1 MQCVISASIRE
12 IKIES
17 ERKNIMK
24 KVLAL
29 VLSLAL
35 TLSLVA
41 CGGGQSGNS
50 GEKVDEIV
58 IGNLLPLS
66 GTAASLGKIGQQARD
81 MAVEEINAAGGI
93 KSMGGA
99 QIKMVYADSKGDS
112 AEGVTQTEKLITQDE
127 VDLIT
132 GCYQSG
138 VCMASTEV
146 AERYQIPY
154 FVPVP
159 SDDQITARGMK
170 YIFRLAEK
178 TSWRNRDQVAFIK
191 DMAEKTGTDIKT
203 WAIVYESSSWGQGAL
218 TALQEYIP
226 AAGYEIVL
234 EEPFN
239 TGTTDLTPVCLKVKE
254 ANPDV
259 VLMVAYVS
267 EAALMT
273 NGFIEQGVKPKA
285 YIATS
290 GGFADPTYFDLVGDN
305 CEYFFDI
312 STWEPDVNR
321 PYSEETNAKFTEK
334 YGYAMN
340 AEAVKAYAAM
350 YIIAD
355 ALERAGTTDPDA
367 ICEAMAATNLTEGP
381 QQMYSSEIVFDES
394 GQMVNAPLVI
404 SQFRKV
410 DGKMSRVSVWPE
422 SEARVGWTAEFPYS
436 K

>member
-1 MQCVISASIRE
+1 
-12 IKIES
+12 
-17 ERKNIMK
+17 MK
-24 KVLAL
+24 KILVLMLAL
-29 VLSLAL
+29 CMVFTFA
-35 TLSLVA
+35 A
-41 CGGGQSGNS
+41 CGGSDGGGSGDGG
-50 GEKVDEIV
+50 GEAVDEII

-66 GTAASLGKIGQQARD
+66 GTAASLGLIGQQARD
-81 MAVEEINAAGGI
+81 MAVEEINEAGGI

-99 QIKMVYADSKGDS
+99 QLKMIYADSKGDS
-112 AEGVTQTEKLITQDE
+112 AEGVTQTEKLITENNVQ
-127 VDLIT
+127 LIT

-138 VCMASTEV
+138 VAMASTEV
-146 AERYQIPY
+146 AERYGVPY

-191 DMAEKTGTDIKT
+191 SLAEQTGTDVKT

-218 TALQEYIP
+218 TALQKYIP
-226 AAGYEIVL
+226 EAGMEIVL
-234 EEPFN
+234 EEPYN
-239 TGTTDLTPVCLKVKE
+239 TGTTDLTPVVLKVKE
-254 ANPDV
+254 KNPDV

-273 NGFIEQGVKPKA
+273 NGFIEQGVMPKA

-290 GGFADPTYFDLVGDN
+290 GGFADPTYFDLTGDN

-321 PYSEETNAKFTEK
+321 PFSAETNEKFKEK
-334 YGYAMN
+334 YGYGMN
-340 AEAVKAYAAM
+340 AEAVKAYSAM

-355 ALERAGTTDPDA
+355 ALERAGTTDADA
-367 ICEAMAATNLTEGP
+367 ICDALAETNLTEGP
-381 QQMYSSEIVFDES
+381 QQMYSSEVVFDET
-394 GQMVNAPLVI
+394 GQMINAPLVI

-410 DGKMSRVSVWPE
+410 DGVMSRVTVWPAE
-422 SEARVGWTAEFPYS
+422 EARVGWEPVFPYPGVGNGPED
-436 K
+436 

>member
-1 MQCVISASIRE
+1 
-12 IKIES
+12 
-17 ERKNIMK
+17 MK
-24 KVLAL
+24 KILAL
-29 VLSLAL
+29 ILAL
-35 TLSLVA
+35 CMVLPLIA
-41 CGGGQSGNS
+41 CGDNGGSEG
-50 GEKVDEIV
+50 GDTDEIL

-66 GTAASLGKIGQQARD
+66 GSAASLGKIGQQARD
-81 MAVEEINAAGGI
+81 MAVEEINEAGGI

-99 QIKMVYADSKGDS
+99 QLKMIYADSKGDS
-112 AEGVTQTEKLITQDE
+112 AEGVTQTEKLITEDGVQ
-127 VDLIT
+127 LIT

-138 VCMASTEV
+138 VAMASTEV

-159 SDDQITARGMK
+159 SDDQITARDMK

-191 DMAEKTGTDIKT
+191 SMAEQTGTEVKT
-203 WAIVYESSSWGQGAL
+203 WAIVYENSSWGQGAL
-218 TALQEYIP
+218 TALQKYIP
-226 AAGYEIVL
+226 EAGMDIVL
-234 EEPFN
+234 EEPFE
-239 TGTTDLTPVCLKVKE
+239 TGTTDLTPVVLKVKE
-254 ANPDV
+254 KNPDV

-273 NGFIEQGVKPKA
+273 NGFMEQGVSPKA

-305 CEYFFDI
+305 CENFFDI

-321 PYSEETNAKFTEK
+321 PFSEETNAKFTEK
-334 YGYAMN
+334 YGYGMN
-340 AEAVKAYAAM
+340 TEAVKAYSAM

-355 ALERAGTTDPDA
+355 ALERAGTTDADA
-367 ICEAMAATNLTEGP
+367 ICKALAETNLTEGP
-381 QQMYSSEIVFDES
+381 QQMYSSEVVFDS
-394 GQMVNAPLVI
+394 TGQMVNAPLVI

-410 DGKMSRVSVWPE
+410 DGKMARVSVWPAE
-422 SEARVGWTAEFPYS
+422 EARVGWEPVFPYA

>member
-1 MQCVISASIRE
+1 
-12 IKIES
+12 
-17 ERKNIMK
+17 MK
-24 KVLAL
+24 KFIAMLLAL
-29 VLSLAL
+29 VMV
-35 TLSLVA
+35 LSLVA
-41 CGGGQSGNS
+41 CGGA
-50 GEKVDEIV
+50 GEDAAAEGGDVQEIL

-66 GTAASLGKIGQQARD
+66 GSAASLGKIGQQARD

-99 QIKMVYADSKGDS
+99 QIKMIYADSKGDS
-112 AEGVTQTEKLITQDE
+112 AEGVTQTEKLITEDGVQ
-127 VDLIT
+127 LIT

-138 VCMASTEV
+138 VAMASTEV

-159 SDDQITARGMK
+159 SDDQITARDMK

-178 TSWRNRDQVAFIK
+178 TSWRNRDQVSFIK
-191 DMAEKTGTDIKT
+191 SMAEETGTEIKT

-218 TALQEYIP
+218 TALQKYIP
-226 AAGYEIVL
+226 EAGYEIVL

-239 TGTTDLTPVCLKVKE
+239 TGTTDLTPVVLKVKE
-254 ANPDV
+254 KNPDV
-259 VLMVAYVS
+259 ILMVAYVS

-273 NGFIEQGVKPKA
+273 NGFIEQGVSPKA
-285 YIATS
+285 FIATS
-290 GGFADPTYFDLVGDN
+290 GGFADPTYFDLTGDN

-321 PYSEETNAKFTEK
+321 PYSEETNAKFKEK

-340 AEAVKAYAAM
+340 AEAVKAYSAM

-355 ALERAGTTDPDA
+355 ALERAGTTDADA
-367 ICEAMAATNLTEGP
+367 ICAALAETNLTEGP
-381 QQMYSSEIVFDES
+381 QQMYSSEIVFDAT

-410 DGKMSRVSVWPE
+410 DGVMSRVTVWPAE
-422 SEARVGWTAEFPYS
+422 EARVGWEPVFPYGAEE
-436 K
+436 

>member
-1 MQCVISASIRE
+1 
-12 IKIES
+12 
-17 ERKNIMK
+17 MK
-24 KVLAL
+24 KILVLMLAL
-29 VLSLAL
+29 CMVFTFA
-35 TLSLVA
+35 A
-41 CGGGQSGNS
+41 CGGSDGGGSDEGG
-50 GEKVDEIV
+50 GEAVDEII

-66 GTAASLGKIGQQARD
+66 GTAASLGLIGQQARD
-81 MAVEEINAAGGI
+81 MAVEEINEAGGI

-99 QIKMVYADSKGDS
+99 QLKMIYADSKGDS
-112 AEGVTQTEKLITQDE
+112 AEGVTQTEKLITENNVQ
-127 VDLIT
+127 LIT

-138 VCMASTEV
+138 VAMASTEV
-146 AERYQIPY
+146 AERYGVPY

-191 DMAEKTGTDIKT
+191 SLAEQTGTDVKT

-218 TALQEYIP
+218 TALQKYIP
-226 AAGYEIVL
+226 EAGMEIVL
-234 EEPFN
+234 EEPYN
-239 TGTTDLTPVCLKVKE
+239 TGTTDLTPVVLKVKE
-254 ANPDV
+254 KNPDV

-273 NGFIEQGVKPKA
+273 NGFIEQGVMPKA

-290 GGFADPTYFDLVGDN
+290 GGFADPTYFDLTGDN

-321 PYSEETNAKFTEK
+321 PFSAETNEKFKEK
-334 YGYAMN
+334 YGYGMN
-340 AEAVKAYAAM
+340 AEAVKAYSAM

-355 ALERAGTTDPDA
+355 ALERAGTTDADA
-367 ICEAMAATNLTEGP
+367 ICDALAETNLTEGP
-381 QQMYSSEIVFDES
+381 QQMYSSEVVFDET
-394 GQMVNAPLVI
+394 GQMINAPLVI

-410 DGKMSRVSVWPE
+410 DGVMSRVTVWPAE
-422 SEARVGWTAEFPYS
+422 EARVGWEPVFPYPGVGNGPED
-436 K
+436 

>member
-1 MQCVISASIRE
+1 
-12 IKIES
+12 
-17 ERKNIMK
+17 MK
-24 KVLAL
+24 KFFALILAL
-29 VLSLAL
+29 VM

-41 CGGGQSGNS
+41 CGGGDAGTNDSGD
-50 GEKVDEIV
+50 GQEIL

-66 GTAASLGKIGQQARD
+66 GSAASLGKIGQQARD

-99 QIKMVYADSKGDS
+99 QIKMIYADSKGDS
-112 AEGVTQTEKLITQDE
+112 AEGVTQTEKLITEDGVQ
-127 VDLIT
+127 LIT

-138 VCMASTEV
+138 VAMASTEV

-159 SDDQITARGMK
+159 SDDQITARDMK
-170 YIFRLAEK
+170 YVFRLAEK

-191 DMAEKTGTDIKT
+191 DMAEKTGTEIKT

-218 TALQEYIP
+218 TALQQYIP
-226 AAGYEIVL
+226 EAGYEIVL
-234 EEPFN
+234 DEPFN
-239 TGTTDLTPVCLKVKE
+239 TGTTDLTPVVLKVKE
-254 ANPDV
+254 KNPDV
-259 VLMVAYVS
+259 ILMVAYVS

-273 NGFIEQGVKPKA
+273 NSFIEQGVSPKA
-285 YIATS
+285 FIATS
-290 GGFADPTYFDLVGDN
+290 GGFADPTYFDLTGDN

-321 PYSEETNAKFTEK
+321 PFSEETNAKFKEK

-340 AEAVKAYAAM
+340 AEAVKAYSAM

-355 ALERAGTTDPDA
+355 ALERAGTTDADA
-367 ICEAMAATNLTEGP
+367 ICAALAETNLTEGP
-381 QQMYSSEIVFDES
+381 QQMYSSEISFDS
-394 GQMVNAPLVI
+394 TGQMVNAPLVI

-410 DGKMSRVSVWPE
+410 DGVMSRVTVWPAE
-422 SEARVGWTAEFPYS
+422 EARVGWEPVFPYGPE
-436 K
+436 

>member
-1 MQCVISASIRE
+1 
-12 IKIES
+12 
-17 ERKNIMK
+17 MK
-24 KVLAL
+24 KILVLMLAL
-29 VLSLAL
+29 CMVFTFA
-35 TLSLVA
+35 A
-41 CGGGQSGNS
+41 CGGSDGGGSDEGG
-50 GEKVDEIV
+50 GEAVDEII

-66 GTAASLGKIGQQARD
+66 GTAASLGLIGQQARD
-81 MAVEEINAAGGI
+81 MAVEEINEAGGI

-99 QIKMVYADSKGDS
+99 QLKMIYADSKGDS
-112 AEGVTQTEKLITQDE
+112 AEGVTQTEKLITENNVQ
-127 VDLIT
+127 LIT

-138 VCMASTEV
+138 VAMASTEV
-146 AERYQIPY
+146 AERYGVPY

-191 DMAEKTGTDIKT
+191 SLAEQTGTDVKT

-218 TALQEYIP
+218 TALQKYIP
-226 AAGYEIVL
+226 EAGMEIVL
-234 EEPFN
+234 EEPYN
-239 TGTTDLTPVCLKVKE
+239 TGTTDLTPVVLKVKE
-254 ANPDV
+254 KNPDV

-273 NGFIEQGVKPKA
+273 NGFIEQGVMPKA

-290 GGFADPTYFDLVGDN
+290 GGFADPTYFDLTGDN

-321 PYSEETNAKFTEK
+321 PFSAETNEKFKEK
-334 YGYAMN
+334 YGYGMN
-340 AEAVKAYAAM
+340 AEAVKAYSAM

-355 ALERAGTTDPDA
+355 ALERAGTTDADA
-367 ICEAMAATNLTEGP
+367 ICEALAATNLTEGP
-381 QQMYSSEIVFDES
+381 QQMYSSEVVFDET
-394 GQMVNAPLVI
+394 GQMINAPLVI

-410 DGKMSRVSVWPE
+410 DGVMSRVSVWPAE
-422 SEARVGWTAEFPYS
+422 EARVGWEPVFPYPGVGNGPED
-436 K
+436 

>member
-1 MQCVISASIRE
+1 
-12 IKIES
+12 
-17 ERKNIMK
+17 MK
-24 KVLAL
+24 KILVLMLAL
-29 VLSLAL
+29 CMVFTFA
-35 TLSLVA
+35 A
-41 CGGGQSGNS
+41 CGGSEGGGSEEG
-50 GEKVDEIV
+50 GEAVDEIV

-66 GTAASLGKIGQQARD
+66 GTAASLGLIGQQARD
-81 MAVEEINAAGGI
+81 MAVEEINEAGGI

-99 QIKMVYADSKGDS
+99 KITMVYADSKGDS
-112 AEGVTQTEKLITQDE
+112 AEGVTQTEKLITENNVQ
-127 VDLIT
+127 LIT

-138 VCMASTEV
+138 VAMASTEV
-146 AERYQIPY
+146 AERYGVPY

-191 DMAEKTGTDIKT
+191 SLAEQTGTDVKT

-218 TALQEYIP
+218 TALQQYIP
-226 AAGYEIVL
+226 EAGMEIVL
-234 EEPFN
+234 EEPYN
-239 TGTTDLTPVCLKVKE
+239 TGTTDLTPVVLKVKE
-254 ANPDV
+254 KNPDV

-273 NGFIEQGVKPKA
+273 NSFIEQGVMPKA

-290 GGFADPTYFDLVGDN
+290 GGFADPTYFDLTGDN

-321 PYSEETNAKFTEK
+321 PFSEETNAKFKEK
-334 YGYAMN
+334 YGYGMN
-340 AEAVKAYAAM
+340 AEAVKAYSAM

-355 ALERAGTTDPDA
+355 ALERAGTTDADA
-367 ICEAMAATNLTEGP
+367 ICEALAATNLTEGP
-381 QQMYSSEIVFDES
+381 QQMYSSEVVFDET
-394 GQMVNAPLVI
+394 GQMINAPLVI

-410 DGKMSRVSVWPE
+410 DGVMSRVTVWPAE
-422 SEARVGWTAEFPYS
+422 EARVGWEPVFPYPGVGNGPED
-436 K
+436 

>member
-1 MQCVISASIRE
+1 
-12 IKIES
+12 
-17 ERKNIMK
+17 MK
-24 KVLAL
+24 KLFALMLAL
-29 VLSLAL
+29 AMTV
-35 TLSLVA
+35 SLVA
-41 CGGGQSGNS
+41 CGGGSTDASSG
-50 GEKVDEIV
+50 GEVDEIL

-66 GTAASLGKIGQQARD
+66 GASASLGLIGQQARD

-99 QIKMVYADSKGDS
+99 QLKMIYADSKGDS
-112 AEGVTQTEKLITQDE
+112 AEGVTQIEKLITQDG
-127 VDLIT
+127 VQLIT

-138 VCMASTEV
+138 VCMATSEV
-146 AERYQIPY
+146 TERYGIPY

-159 SDDQITARGMK
+159 SDDQITDRGFK
-170 YIFRLAEK
+170 YLFRLAEK
-178 TSWRNRDQVAFIK
+178 TSWRNRDQVAFIQ

-218 TALQEYIP
+218 TALEQYIP
-226 AAGYEIVL
+226 EAGYEIVL
-234 EEPFN
+234 AEPFN
-239 TGTTDLTPVCLKVKE
+239 TGTTDLTPVVLKVKE

-273 NGFIEQGVKPKA
+273 NSFIEQGVKPKA
-285 YIATS
+285 FIATS
-290 GGFADPTYFDLVGDN
+290 GGFADPTYFDLTGDN

-321 PYSEETNAKFTEK
+321 PYSQEANEKFTEK
-334 YGYAMN
+334 YGYGMN
-340 AEAVKAYAAM
+340 AEAVKAYSAM

-355 ALERAGTTDPDA
+355 ALERAGSTDPDA
-367 ICEAMAATNLTEGP
+367 ICQALAETNLTEGP
-381 QQMYSSEIVFDES
+381 QQMYSSAITFDET
-394 GQMVNAPLVI
+394 GQMEDAPLVI

-410 DGKMSRVSVWPE
+410 DGVMERVTVWPE
-422 SEARVGWTAEFPYS
+422 SDAREGWSPEFPYN

>member
-1 MQCVISASIRE
+1 
-12 IKIES
+12 
-17 ERKNIMK
+17 MK
-24 KVLAL
+24 KILVLMLAL
-29 VLSLAL
+29 CMVFTFA
-35 TLSLVA
+35 A
-41 CGGGQSGNS
+41 CGGSDGGGSGDGG
-50 GEKVDEIV
+50 GEAVDEII

-66 GTAASLGKIGQQARD
+66 GTAASLGLIGQQARD
-81 MAVEEINAAGGI
+81 MAVEEINEAGGI

-99 QIKMVYADSKGDS
+99 QLKMIYADSKGDS
-112 AEGVTQTEKLITQDE
+112 AEGVTQTEKLITENNVQ
-127 VDLIT
+127 LIT

-138 VCMASTEV
+138 VAMASTEV
-146 AERYQIPY
+146 AERYGVPY

-191 DMAEKTGTDIKT
+191 SLAEQTGTEVKT

-218 TALQEYIP
+218 TALQKYIP
-226 AAGYEIVL
+226 EAGMEIVL
-234 EEPFN
+234 EEPYN
-239 TGTTDLTPVCLKVKE
+239 TGTTDLTPVVLKVKE
-254 ANPDV
+254 KNPDV

-273 NGFIEQGVKPKA
+273 NGFIEQGVMPKA

-290 GGFADPTYFDLVGDN
+290 GGFADPTYFDLTGDN

-321 PYSEETNAKFTEK
+321 PFSAETNEKFKEK
-334 YGYAMN
+334 YGYGMN
-340 AEAVKAYAAM
+340 AEAVKAYSAM

-355 ALERAGTTDPDA
+355 ALERAGTTDADA
-367 ICEAMAATNLTEGP
+367 ICDALAETNLTEGP
-381 QQMYSSEIVFDES
+381 QQMYSSEVVFDET
-394 GQMVNAPLVI
+394 GQMINAPLVI

-410 DGKMSRVSVWPE
+410 DGVMSRVTVWPAE
-422 SEARVGWTAEFPYS
+422 EARVGWEPVFPYPGVGNGPED
-436 K
+436 

>member
-1 MQCVISASIRE
+1 
-12 IKIES
+12 
-17 ERKNIMK
+17 MK
-24 KVLAL
+24 KILVLMLAL
-29 VLSLAL
+29 CMVFTFA
-35 TLSLVA
+35 A
-41 CGGGQSGNS
+41 CGGSDGGGSDEGG
-50 GEKVDEIV
+50 GEAVDEII

-66 GTAASLGKIGQQARD
+66 GTAASLGLIGQQARD
-81 MAVEEINAAGGI
+81 MAVEEINEAGGI

-99 QIKMVYADSKGDS
+99 QLKMIYADSKGDS
-112 AEGVTQTEKLITQDE
+112 AEGVTQTEKLITENNVQ
-127 VDLIT
+127 LIT

-138 VCMASTEV
+138 VAMASTEV
-146 AERYQIPY
+146 AERYGVPY

-191 DMAEKTGTDIKT
+191 NLAEQTGTDVKT

-218 TALQEYIP
+218 TALQKYIP
-226 AAGYEIVL
+226 EAGMEIVL
-234 EEPFN
+234 EEPYN
-239 TGTTDLTPVCLKVKE
+239 TGTTDLTPVVLKVKE
-254 ANPDV
+254 KNPDV

-273 NGFIEQGVKPKA
+273 NGFIEQGVMPKA

-290 GGFADPTYFDLVGDN
+290 GGFADPTYFDLTGDN

-321 PYSEETNAKFTEK
+321 PFSAETNEKFKEK
-334 YGYAMN
+334 YGYGMN
-340 AEAVKAYAAM
+340 AEAVKAYSAM

-355 ALERAGTTDPDA
+355 ALERAGTTDADA
-367 ICEAMAATNLTEGP
+367 ICDALAETNLTEGP
-381 QQMYSSEIVFDES
+381 QQMYSSEVVFDET
-394 GQMVNAPLVI
+394 GQMINAPLVI

-410 DGKMSRVSVWPE
+410 DGVMSRVTVWPAE
-422 SEARVGWTAEFPYS
+422 EARVGWEPVFPYPGVGNGPED
-436 K
+436 

>member
-1 MQCVISASIRE
+1 
-12 IKIES
+12 
-17 ERKNIMK
+17 MK
-24 KVLAL
+24 KILVLMLAL
-29 VLSLAL
+29 CMVFTFA
-35 TLSLVA
+35 A
-41 CGGGQSGNS
+41 CGGSDGGGSSDGG
-50 GEKVDEIV
+50 GEAVDEII

-66 GTAASLGKIGQQARD
+66 GTAASLGLIGQQARD
-81 MAVEEINAAGGI
+81 MAVEEINEAGGI

-99 QIKMVYADSKGDS
+99 QLKMIYADSKGDS
-112 AEGVTQTEKLITQDE
+112 AEGVTQTEKLITENNVQ
-127 VDLIT
+127 LIT

-138 VCMASTEV
+138 VAMASTEV
-146 AERYQIPY
+146 AERYGVPY

-191 DMAEKTGTDIKT
+191 SLAEQTGTDVKT

-218 TALQEYIP
+218 TALQKYIP
-226 AAGYEIVL
+226 EAGMEIVL
-234 EEPFN
+234 EEPYN
-239 TGTTDLTPVCLKVKE
+239 TGTTDLTPVVLKVKE
-254 ANPDV
+254 KNPDV

-273 NGFIEQGVKPKA
+273 NSFIEQGVMPKA

-290 GGFADPTYFDLVGDN
+290 GGFADPTYFDLTGDN

-321 PYSEETNAKFTEK
+321 PFSEETNAKFKEK
-334 YGYAMN
+334 YGYGMN
-340 AEAVKAYAAM
+340 AEAVKAYSAM

-355 ALERAGTTDPDA
+355 ALERAGTTDADA
-367 ICEAMAATNLTEGP
+367 ICEALAATNLTEGP
-381 QQMYSSEIVFDES
+381 QQMYSSEVVFDET
-394 GQMVNAPLVI
+394 GQMINAPLVI

-410 DGKMSRVSVWPE
+410 DGVMSRVTVWPAE
-422 SEARVGWTAEFPYS
+422 EARVGWEPVFPYPGVGNGPED
-436 K
+436 

>member
-1 MQCVISASIRE
+1 
-12 IKIES
+12 
-17 ERKNIMK
+17 MK
-24 KVLAL
+24 KILVLMLAL
-29 VLSLAL
+29 CMVFTFA
-35 TLSLVA
+35 A
-41 CGGGQSGNS
+41 CGGSDGGGSSDGG
-50 GEKVDEIV
+50 GEAVDEII

-66 GTAASLGKIGQQARD
+66 GTAASLGLIGQQARD
-81 MAVEEINAAGGI
+81 MAVEEINEAGGI

-99 QIKMVYADSKGDS
+99 QLKMIYADSKGDS
-112 AEGVTQTEKLITQDE
+112 AEGVTQTEKLITENNVQ
-127 VDLIT
+127 LIT

-138 VCMASTEV
+138 VAMASTEV
-146 AERYQIPY
+146 AERYGVPY

-191 DMAEKTGTDIKT
+191 NLAEQTGTDVKT

-218 TALQEYIP
+218 TALQKYIP
-226 AAGYEIVL
+226 EAGMEIVL
-234 EEPFN
+234 EEPYN
-239 TGTTDLTPVCLKVKE
+239 TGTTDLTPVVLKVKE
-254 ANPDV
+254 KNPDV

-273 NGFIEQGVKPKA
+273 NGFIEQGVMPKA

-290 GGFADPTYFDLVGDN
+290 GGFADPTYFDLTGDN

-321 PYSEETNAKFTEK
+321 PFSAETNEKFKEK
-334 YGYAMN
+334 YGYGMN
-340 AEAVKAYAAM
+340 AEAVKAYSAM

-355 ALERAGTTDPDA
+355 ALERAGTTDADA
-367 ICEAMAATNLTEGP
+367 ICEALAATNLTEGP
-381 QQMYSSEIVFDES
+381 QQMYSSEVVFDET
-394 GQMVNAPLVI
+394 GQMINAPLVI

-410 DGKMSRVSVWPE
+410 DGVMSRVTVWPAE
-422 SEARVGWTAEFPYS
+422 EARVGWEPVFPYPGVGNGPED
-436 K
+436 

>member
-1 MQCVISASIRE
+1 
-12 IKIES
+12 
-17 ERKNIMK
+17 MK
-24 KVLAL
+24 KILVLMLAL
-29 VLSLAL
+29 CMVFTFA
-35 TLSLVA
+35 A
-41 CGGGQSGNS
+41 CGGSDGGGSDEGG
-50 GEKVDEIV
+50 GEAVDEII

-66 GTAASLGKIGQQARD
+66 GTAASLGLIGQQARD
-81 MAVEEINAAGGI
+81 MAVEEINEAGGI

-99 QIKMVYADSKGDS
+99 QLKMIYADSKGDS
-112 AEGVTQTEKLITQDE
+112 AEGVTQTEKLITENNVQ
-127 VDLIT
+127 LIT

-138 VCMASTEV
+138 VAMASTEV
-146 AERYQIPY
+146 AERYGVPY

-159 SDDQITARGMK
+159 SDDQIPARGMK

-191 DMAEKTGTDIKT
+191 SLAEQTGTDVKT

-218 TALQEYIP
+218 TALQKYIP
-226 AAGYEIVL
+226 EAGMEIVL
-234 EEPFN
+234 EEPYN
-239 TGTTDLTPVCLKVKE
+239 TGTTDLTPVVLKVKE
-254 ANPDV
+254 KNPDV

-273 NGFIEQGVKPKA
+273 NGFIEQGVMPKA

-290 GGFADPTYFDLVGDN
+290 GGFADPTYFDLTGDN

-321 PYSEETNAKFTEK
+321 PFSAETNEKFKEK
-334 YGYAMN
+334 YGYGMN
-340 AEAVKAYAAM
+340 AEAVKAYSAM

-355 ALERAGTTDPDA
+355 ALERAGTTDADA
-367 ICEAMAATNLTEGP
+367 ICEALAATNLTEGP
-381 QQMYSSEIVFDES
+381 QQMYSSEVVFDEE
-394 GQMVNAPLVI
+394 GQMINAPLVI

-410 DGKMSRVSVWPE
+410 DGKMQRVSVWPE
-422 SEARVGWTAEFPYS
+422 AEAREGWTAEFPYN